1 MSLLIES
8 KKLKRTGYLP
18 AFLAGG
24 FLAAAFPV
32 VYMMVKAEEMTALS
46 GNPVNILMSA
56 NWQMMAML
64 NILISICGAC
74 MMYHTEYA
82 DNGMQK
88 MSVLPIRQGS
98 MFFGKFLIAAL
109 VLSAMVVIEMA
120 VLVGCAKYWFP
131 SYVFDLTE
139 ILKTAGFQIVVTLP
153 TVMLMLVIASACKN
167 MWVSLGIGVILVFT
181 LSILPQD
188 NIVLSLF
195 PFASPYQML
204 SAAVENSRTTLF
216 LAVCGIETVVF
227 GIAKVLYLKARRCL
241 YDNFLSLVGVELKK
255 IRRSKILLILLIP
268 VIMMWIPSIINADM
282 NFDLRGIPITPENN
296 FFIQGF
302 MGMVWFMIPAS
313 LVICTVLLNQTERS
327 NKGILK
333 MLSLPIST
341 TKLCLA
347 KFTVLI
353 LLAAFQMVMSIGAY
367 YICAAIVTHTQDYN
381 FILEPLYVCKNVC
394 SIYAAA
400 IPMAAVYLAVSTLI
414 QSPIFSVGIGLA
426 SIVPSVL
433 MINTKIWFAYPM
445 SYPFYLIMV
454 AYGRAAEGVYE
465 TQIAW
470 LPWLPVAVG
479 ITILAL
485 VVSCMRYGASERR

>member
-1 MSLLIES
+1 M
-8 KKLKRTGYLP
+8 
-18 AFLAGG
+18 
-24 FLAAAFPV
+24 
-32 VYMMVKAEEMTALS
+32 
-46 GNPVNILMSA
+46 
-56 NWQMMAML
+56 
-64 NILISICGAC
+64 
-74 MMYHTEYA
+74 
-82 DNGMQK
+82 
-88 MSVLPIRQGS
+88 
-98 MFFGKFLIAAL
+98 
-109 VLSAMVVIEMA
+109 
-120 VLVGCAKYWFP
+120 
-131 SYVFDLTE
+131 
-139 ILKTAGFQIVVTLP
+139 
-153 TVMLMLVIASACKN
+153 
-167 MWVSLGIGVILVFT
+167 
-181 LSILPQD
+181 
-188 NIVLSLF
+188 
-195 PFASPYQML
+195 
-204 SAAVENSRTTLF
+204 
-216 LAVCGIETVVF
+216 
-227 GIAKVLYLKARRCL
+227 
-241 YDNFLSLVGVELKK
+241 NFLSLVGVELKK

-485 VVSCMRYGASERR
+485 SYPVCDTAHLKGDNYNEKQNFNCDFYHYALCPMDDPATAYL

>member
-1 MSLLIES
+1 M
-8 KKLKRTGYLP
+8 
-18 AFLAGG
+18 
-24 FLAAAFPV
+24 
-32 VYMMVKAEEMTALS
+32 
-46 GNPVNILMSA
+46 
-56 NWQMMAML
+56 
-64 NILISICGAC
+64 
-74 MMYHTEYA
+74 
-82 DNGMQK
+82 
-88 MSVLPIRQGS
+88 
-98 MFFGKFLIAAL
+98 
-109 VLSAMVVIEMA
+109 
-120 VLVGCAKYWFP
+120 
-131 SYVFDLTE
+131 
-139 ILKTAGFQIVVTLP
+139 
-153 TVMLMLVIASACKN
+153 
-167 MWVSLGIGVILVFT
+167 
-181 LSILPQD
+181 
-188 NIVLSLF
+188 
-195 PFASPYQML
+195 
-204 SAAVENSRTTLF
+204 
-216 LAVCGIETVVF
+216 
-227 GIAKVLYLKARRCL
+227 
-241 YDNFLSLVGVELKK
+241 NFLSLVGVELKK

-454 AYGRAAEGVYE
+454 AYTLGSLGHKVQPMDDLSQQQY
-465 TQIAW
+465 
-470 LPWLPVAVG
+470 
-479 ITILAL
+479 AL
-485 VVSCMRYGASERR
+485 SRYHCSPLLCS